1 MNKWLAAAIV
11 IGGVCAGAWAAA
23 PKPSNPVD
31 KALKERYP
39 DAKINIERTREVN
52 GVKVTDAKVTTKDGE
67 STAEVTEYGDFLLWG
82 LPRKGGMS
90 GVATPVSETVTG
102 LFKGSPSDVDLFWA
116 TDYLVDLGIGRRTF
130 RLRFDPVGHLR
141 DIDSAAA
148 MKEQDVSSMSKA
160 SKDEADKAESF
171 AKKSFPDAKIKNVY
185 KTDDPNFY
193 LVDLTNKEG
202 KDVQVVL
209 SNDDKVLRQRKIV
222 DKSELPD
229 PVERAIDKLFN
240 GEKIKQVYR
249 DEFQFYEIDQKD
261 AAGDT
266 ITVRIRPNGDVLN
279 IRNARAVEEEKAQ
292 TARHKESAKNSKG
305 KSD

>member
-1 MNKWLAAAIV
+1 MSKWLLSSIV
-11 IGGVCAGAWAAA
+11 VGGLCTWALAAA

-39 DAKINIERTREVN
+39 DAKIQIQRTREVN

-82 LPRKGGMS
+82 LPRQGGMG
-90 GVATPVSETVTG
+90 GVAKPAADTING
-102 LFKGSPSDVDLFWA
+102 LFKGSPSDVDQFWA
-116 TDYLVDLGIGRRTF
+116 TDYLVDLGLGNKTF

-141 DIDSAAA
+141 DIDSSAA
-148 MKEQDVSSMSKA
+148 MKEESVQSMNKA
-160 SKDEADKAESF
+160 SKDEADKAEGYAS
-171 AKKSFPDAKIKNVY
+171 KSFPGAKVNNVY
-185 KTDDPNFY
+185 KTDDPDFY

-209 SNDDKVLRQRKIV
+209 SNNDKVLRQRKVV

-229 PVERAIDKLFN
+229 PVEKAIDRLFN
-240 GEKIKQVYR
+240 GEKIKKVYR

-266 ITVRIRPNGDVLN
+266 ITVRVRPNGDVLN
-279 IRNARAVEEEKAQ
+279 IRNAKAVEEEKAQ
-292 TARHKESAKNSKG
+292 TARHKESAKNSRG